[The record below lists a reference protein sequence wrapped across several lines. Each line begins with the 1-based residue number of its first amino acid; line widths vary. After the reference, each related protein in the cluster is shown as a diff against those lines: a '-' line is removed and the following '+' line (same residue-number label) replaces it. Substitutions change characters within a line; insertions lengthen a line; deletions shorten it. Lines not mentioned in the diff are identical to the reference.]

1 METKRDKQEQERVLM
16 PGTRIQNSGRLAPY
30 ACTPEASSRLHLEE
44 ADPFRNAFERDC
56 DRIVHSSAFR
66 RLMRKT
72 QVFVNIEGDLFRT
85 RLTHTIEVSRVART
99 IASNLSINADLAE
112 SAALAHDLG
121 HTPFGHAGE
130 EELEKLMRPY
140 GGFEHNAQAIRI
152 VTFLERHYPKFD
164 GLNLT
169 FETLEA
175 IAKHNGPIRGNVPY
189 ALEAYNRQHDL
200 RLDTWPNLEA
210 QVASIADDIAYNCHD
225 LHDGMRAK
233 LFGVD
238 EIEQL
243 SLIGPEFRR
252 IRSRHAKADE
262 SRCLYQALSG
272 SFSALVTDVLRT
284 TRNILFDAKPE
295 CPDDVR
301 LMGAATAKFSPSMEE
316 KVQDINKFLSKYM
329 YRNDEMEGE
338 RDRGRRIIR
347 NLFEIFLDDSSLL
360 PPEWGTDFIRTNG
373 DGAKARL
380 VADYIAGMT
389 DRFAIQTHSDLVD
402 SKF

>member
-1 METKRDKQEQERVLM
+1 M
-16 PGTRIQNSGRLAPY
+16 GTRQDRQEHARDFMPDKRIENSGRLAPY
-30 ACTPEASSRLHLEE
+30 ACRPEASSRLYLEE
-44 ADPFRNAFERDC
+44 ADPFRSAFERDC

-66 RLMRKT
+66 RLMGKT
-72 QVFVNIEGDLFRT
+72 QVFINLEGDLFRT

-99 IASNLSINADLAE
+99 IASNLSLNADLAE
-112 SAALAHDLG
+112 AAALAHDLG

-130 EELEKLMRPY
+130 EELESLMRPY

-152 VTFLERHYPKFD
+152 VTLLERRYPIFD

-175 IAKHNGPIRGNVPY
+175 IAKHNGPIRGKVPY
-189 ALEAYNRQHDL
+189 ALDAYNRQHDL

-243 SLIGPEFRR
+243 PIVGPEYRR
-252 IRSRHAKADE
+252 IRSRLDKFEE

-272 SFSALVTDVLRT
+272 TFSALVTDVLRT
-284 TRNILFDAKPE
+284 TRQVLAEANPE
-295 CPDDVR
+295 SSDDIR
-301 LMGAATAKFSPSMEE
+301 LMGYAAAKFSSGMEE
-316 KVQDINKFLSKYM
+316 KIQTISRFLSRRM
-329 YRNDEMEGE
+329 YRNKDMEGRRGE
-338 RDRGRRIIR
+338 GRRIVR
-347 NLFEIFLDDSSLL
+347 ELFERFLDDSSLL
-360 PPEWGTDFIRTNG
+360 PSEWNSDFVQKDG
-373 DGAKARL
+373 DRAKARL
-380 VADYIAGMT
+380 VSDYIAGMT
-389 DRFAIQTHSDLVD
+389 DRFAVQTHAKLADP
-402 SKF
+402 KN